1 MDGSTNH
8 PPLKPLL
15 RLAISQGNAEL
26 VRAYLENGGS
36 AEARDQRGRSPLML
50 AATKGNLKLCRLLL
64 EYGADPKSTDE
75 DGIDAIRIAKVAG
88 HIEVAEYLMGC
99 NAPDLPSG
107 PSPETTSADPTGDV
121 EWVWEE
127 EEEVSAPEDDTTL
140 RIAISEVEMELVA
153 HRIFDTD
160 EDWSDLEI
168 DLPDVQD
175 LRARRILF
183 DGDGRNRLAGI
194 LADGRDYGCVRISRL
209 RELAHEMEGSYNG
222 ELAARLEQVVS
233 EFGFVISDDD
243 SEWMTET
250 EVVELSESDEV
261 LLADAEAYLL
271 ELASRGN
278 DPAFHLS
285 KALGRSELLDREGEQ
300 RIGKLIE
307 LSVGDACRAIANS
320 ESATDVLLTIRE
332 ELLSGRLQVDTVSRI
347 GEQDQEEEGAS
358 DGAAPLA
365 ATPIDQDDGLEDGAN
380 ADAQKFNALLDE
392 VQQISWRRSA
402 ASDRG
407 HGDNRLVGA
416 VLDLKLTIAG
426 IRWVHSRLASLGNE
440 CPPLAA
446 AIAKLDV
453 LKTEMVEANLRLV
466 VSIAKKYSW
475 SALSRMDLIQEGN
488 LGLLRSVEKFDYSRG
503 TKFSTYATWWI
514 RQAVTRAVADKAR
527 TIRVPVHML
536 EKVAKLDAVAR
547 SMGLDTASEL
557 PLDILARKSAMPIA
571 EVGKV
576 LGIVREPDNSDESEA
591 IREAVE
597 AVQDEMMGPE
607 EYATAQ
613 NLIEVVRE
621 CVSILPE
628 KMAAVISHRF
638 GLIDGQQMTLEEV
651 GQVFDLT
658 RERIRQIENKALVKL
673 RNPSYARQ
681 LRAFWADDED
691 EET

>member
-26 VRAYLENGGS
+26 VRTYLENGGS

-64 EYGADPKSTDE
+64 EYGADPKSTDD
-75 DGIDAIRIAKVAG
+75 DGIDAIRIARAAG
-88 HIEVAEYLMGC
+88 QIEVAEYLMEC
-99 NAPDLPSG
+99 SAPDFPSV
-107 PSPETTSADPTGDV
+107 PSPETTSADPPDGV
-121 EWVWEE
+121 EWAWEE
-127 EEEVSAPEDDTTL
+127 EQEVSSPEDDTAL
-140 RIAISEVEMELVA
+140 RIAISEVEMELAA
-153 HRIFDTD
+153 HRIFDAY
-160 EDWSDLEI
+160 EDWSDLEV

-175 LRARRILF
+175 LTARRTLF
-183 DGDGRNRLAGI
+183 DGDGRNHLAGI
-194 LADGRDYGCVRISRL
+194 LVDGRDYGCVRISRI
-209 RELAHEMEGSYNG
+209 RELAHEMEGSRDG
-222 ELAARLEQVVS
+222 ELAARLEQVAG
-233 EFGFVISDDD
+233 ELGFVISDDD
-243 SEWMTET
+243 SEWMTEA
-250 EVVELSESDEV
+250 EVEELSEPDEE
-261 LLADAEAYLL
+261 LLTDVEAYLL

-285 KALGRSELLDREGEQ
+285 KTLGRSELLDREGEQ
-300 RIGKLIE
+300 RIGRLIE

-320 ESATDVLLTIRE
+320 ESATDVLLAIRE
-332 ELLSGRLQVDTVSRI
+332 ELLSGRLQVGTVSRI
-347 GEQDQEEEGAS
+347 GEQEQEEG
-358 DGAAPLA
+358 DGNGAAPQE
-365 ATPIDQDDGLEDGAN
+365 ATPIDQDDGPETGAN
-380 ADAQKFNALLDE
+380 TGVAKFNGLLDE
-392 VQQISWRRSA
+392 VQQISQRRNP

-407 HGDNRLVGA
+407 RADNRLVGA

-453 LKTEMVEANLRLV
+453 LRTEMVEANLRLV

-488 LGLLRSVEKFDYSRG
+488 LGLLRSVEKFDCSRG

-557 PLDILARKSAMPIA
+557 PLDVLARKSAMPMA
-571 EVGKV
+571 EVGKA
-576 LGIVREPDNSDESEA
+576 LGVVREPESSDESEA

-597 AVQDEMMGPE
+597 AVQDEMVGPE

-613 NLIEVVRE
+613 NLIEVMRL
-621 CVSILPE
+621 CVSALPE
-628 KMAAVISHRF
+628 RMAAVISHRF

-651 GQVFDLT
+651 GQMFDLT

-681 LRAFWADDED
+681 LRTFWADDDD
-691 EET
+691 EEA

>member
-26 VRAYLENGGS
+26 VRTYLENGGS

-50 AATKGNLKLCRLLL
+50 AATKGNLDLCRLLL
-64 EYGADPKSTDE
+64 EYGADPESTDDE
-75 DGIDAIRIAKVAG
+75 GIDSIGIARATG
-88 HIEVAEYLMGC
+88 NIDVAEYLTRYS
-99 NAPDLPSG
+99 AQDLPSVL
-107 PSPETTSADPTGDV
+107 PLETTSADPADGM
-121 EWVWEE
+121 EWAWEE
-127 EEEVSAPEDDTTL
+127 EEEVSSPEDDTAL
-140 RIAISEVEMELVA
+140 RNAVSEAEMELAA
-153 HRIFDTD
+153 HRIFDAD

-183 DGDGRNRLAGI
+183 DGDGRKRLAGI
-194 LADGRDYGCVRISRL
+194 LVDGRDYGYVRISRL
-209 RELAHEMEGSYNG
+209 RELAHEMEGSHNG
-222 ELAARLEQVVS
+222 ELAARLEQVVG

-250 EVVELSESDEV
+250 EVEELSESDEE
-261 LLADAEAYLL
+261 LLAEAEAYLL

-300 RIGKLIE
+300 RIGRLIE
-307 LSVGDACRAIANS
+307 LTVGDACRAIANS
-320 ESATDVLLTIRE
+320 ESATGVLLAIRE
-332 ELLSGRLQVDTVSRI
+332 ELLLGRLQVDTISRI
-347 GEQDQEEEGAS
+347 GEQDQEEGGGN
-358 DGAAPLA
+358 GAAPQE
-365 ATPIDQDDGLEDGAN
+365 ATPIDQADDPETGVTAGV
-380 ADAQKFNALLDE
+380 QKFNELLDE
-392 VQQISWRRSA
+392 VQQTSQRRS
-402 ASDRG
+402 SDLDSGRA
-407 HGDNRLVGA
+407 DNRLAGA

-440 CPPLAA
+440 CQPLAA

-453 LKTEMVEANLRLV
+453 LKAEMVEANLRLV

-514 RQAVTRAVADKAR
+514 RQAITRAVADKAR

-547 SMGLDTASEL
+547 SMGLDAVSEL
-557 PLDILARKSAMPIA
+557 SLDILARKSAMPMA
-571 EVGKV
+571 EVGKA
-576 LGIVREPDNSDESEA
+576 LGIVREPENSDESEA

-597 AVQDEMMGPE
+597 AVQDEMVGPE

-613 NLIEVVRE
+613 NLIEVMRV
-621 CVSILPE
+621 CVSALPE
-628 KMAAVISHRF
+628 RMAAVISHRF

-651 GQVFDLT
+651 GQMFDLT

-681 LRAFWADDED
+681 LRTFWADDDD
-691 EET
+691 EEA